1 MRADLKPVPLSEK
14 VICAGMQAV
23 GFYEYLPIEDPQSLL
38 DVEVEPPKAAGRDL
52 LVEVK
57 AISVN
62 PVDTKRRAAGARPAT
77 ELKIL
82 GWDAAGVVSAIGPQV
97 QLFKPGEKVFYA
109 GSNQRPGANSQLHLV
124 DERIVGHMPMNL
136 SYAEAA
142 ALPLTT
148 ITAWEA
154 MFERMG
160 ISKSGADTGKCL
172 LILGGAGGV
181 GSIAIQLAKKLAR
194 LKVIASASRPDSI
207 AWARGLGADATV
219 DHTQSLVE
227 QMAALG
233 ALEVDYIFC
242 CNNTEQVF
250 PLLPRLIAPQGR
262 ICSIVRMAKPV
273 DLSLLQEKSASF
285 SWEGMFTRSTFQTPD
300 MEAQHGLLEDA
311 AGLLETGALMTTLR
325 VNLGKI
331 CAANLKQ
338 AHQRIEQGH
347 MVGKVVLE
355 GF

>member
-1 MRADLKPVPLSEK
+1 MK
-14 VICAGMQAV
+14 AV
-23 GFYEYLPIEDPQSLL
+23 GFYEYLPIDHPESLL
-38 DVEVEPPKAAGRDL
+38 DVEVEAPTPAGRDL

-62 PVDTKRRAAGARPAT
+62 PVDTKRRAAGSRPSS

-82 GWDAAGVVSAIGPQV
+82 GWDAAGLVQAVGPQAA
-97 QLFKPGEKVFYA
+97 LFKPGDKVYYA

-124 DERIVGHMPMNL
+124 DERIVGHKPNNL
-136 SYAEAA
+136 SFPEAA

-154 MFERMG
+154 MFERMA
-160 ISKSGADTGKCL
+160 ISKSGADKGKRL

-194 LKVIASASRPDSI
+194 LKVIASASRPDSL
-207 AWARGLGADATV
+207 AWVQALGADAAV
-219 DHTQSLVE
+219 DHSQPLPE

-233 ALEVDYIFC
+233 VPEVDYIFC

-250 PLLPRLIAPQGR
+250 SVLPRLIAPQGR

-300 MEAQHGLLEDA
+300 MQAQHDLLEDA
-311 AGLLETGALMTTLR
+311 AGLLETGALVTTLR
-325 VNLGKI
+325 DNLGKI
-331 CAANLKQ
+331 CADNLKQ
-338 AHQRIEQGH
+338 AHQRIEHGH
-347 MVGKVVLE
+347 MIGKLVLE